1 MRIRAFLALSF
12 SLPVTRRIADEA
24 AKLKA
29 PFEEAGLRVTWVP
42 AANLHVTLLFL
53 GGIEEELVEGIAGR
67 LRRVAAGIA
76 PFEMRARGW
85 GAFPSLERPRVLW
98 AGVDAGPAL
107 GELAKGAREAMLG
120 LGIALDPDDDK
131 RGFHPHV
138 TVGRVKDGHGPVPAV
153 FREAGGLDFGSSAA
167 SEIVVYESAPV
178 SRGVEYRVRARVPLG
193 ASPAS
198 ASGKST

>member
-24 AKLKA
+24 AKLHA

-42 AANLHVTLLFL
+42 AANLHVTLVFL
-53 GGIEEELVEGIAGR
+53 GAIEEELVEGIAGR
-67 LRRVAAGIA
+67 LRTAVAAAEIA

-85 GAFPSLERPRVLW
+85 AAFPSIEKPRVLW
-98 AGVDAGPAL
+98 AGVDGGAAIGK
-107 GELAKGAREAMLG
+107 LAKVAREAMAG

-138 TVGRVKDGHGPVPAV
+138 TVGRVKDGHGAAPAL
-153 FREAGGLDFGSSAA
+153 FSDGAIEFGSSVA
-167 SEIVVYESAPV
+167 SEIVLYESAAV

-193 ASPAS
+193 KP
-198 ASGKST
+198 